1 MSTIV
6 YAAQTKFDICKKTI
20 RNIKGLM
27 ESDDIICLSQPSST
41 GGTVIYNCDK
51 KGRLQ
56 GSFIHYSPFGY
67 KIMECTLNNGL
78 LDGQYKQYYCDGSI
92 MHCLTFRDGR
102 RHGLQMKF
110 YPGGR
115 LYNVSDY
122 SFGLRDGWYSVYC
135 PSGQLIM
142 RKKYTMG
149 HFFE

>member
-1 MSTIV
+1 
-6 YAAQTKFDICKKTI
+6 
-20 RNIKGLM
+20 
-27 ESDDIICLSQPSST
+27 
-41 GGTVIYNCDK
+41 
-51 KGRLQ
+51 
-56 GSFIHYSPFGY
+56 
-67 KIMECTLNNGL
+67 
-78 LDGQYKQYYCDGSI
+78 
-92 MHCLTFRDGR
+92 
-102 RHGLQMKF
+102 MKF